1 MRRVFLL
8 RAYGDFAIAV
18 QALAAT
24 DSIIASLHLKPLYEA
39 LISRGCISPRTIDFV
54 DFGITG
60 SQLNLFTNKGLLSVD
75 TIRQLSKIKQY
86 IQAASGS
93 SDFVEQ
99 SARLGLLNFFTGHS
113 FQSIF
118 ETGQP
123 VYAAYGLPALGLE
136 RKGDKV
142 LILPDA
148 RLPKRII
155 PSSILA
161 RIDGRVARFGVD
173 YTSFEQLIDLIQAS
187 DYVVTSDS
195 LPLHLAYL
203 CRKPHFILYPDGGK
217 QDFFTPDALASESF
231 CTFSQFT
238 HV

>member
-18 QALAAT
+18 QALAAS
-24 DSIIASLHLKPLYEA
+24 DVIVASLHLKPLYDA

-54 DFGITG
+54 NFGITG
-60 SQLNLFTNKGLLSVD
+60 SQLNLFTNKSFFSID
-75 TIRQLSKIKQY
+75 TFRQLSKIKQY
-86 IQAASGS
+86 IQANPGS

-99 SARLGLLNFFTGHS
+99 SARLGLLNFFMGHS
-113 FQSIF
+113 FKAIF

-123 VYAAYGLPALGLE
+123 VYAAYGLEAQELV

-148 RLPKRII
+148 RLPKRVI

-161 RIDGRVARFGVD
+161 RIDGQVAWFGSD
-173 YTSFEQLIDLIQAS
+173 YASFEQLIDLIQAA

-195 LPLHLAYL
+195 LPLQLAYL

-217 QDFFTPDALASESF
+217 QDFFTPDALASGSF
-231 CTFSQFT
+231 STFSKFT